1 MSDDADRELEEE
13 LREQEINRLFLT
25 ARLLLKQNRL
35 DELQSLIDQL
45 QERRPD
51 NSEVFE
57 LQGDLLRRR
66 GKRKPAQEAYK
77 RASELDSTNA
87 DAERKFA
94 ELALFLGEEERARRR
109 QQELVE
115 EPGKSRPQ
123 PRNPIIAAIYAFV
136 FPGFGQ
142 LYNRE
147 HEKGLVLLGGA
158 VIIVMLLVNGL
169 LIVPLQ
175 AIGHEVKTHGGLRS
189 DEQYAVWREHLS
201 AMPTWQWILVVLGG
215 LIFTAMQVYG
225 IIDAYR
231 TARRETEEAKRYG
244 I

>member
-1 MSDDADRELEEE
+1 LSDDADRELEEE

-35 DELQSLIDQL
+35 DELQSVIDQL

-51 NSEVFE
+51 DSEVFE
-57 LQGDLLRRR
+57 LQGDSFRRR
-66 GKRKPAQEAYK
+66 GQRKPAQEAYK
-77 RASELDSTNA
+77 RAFELDSTNA

-94 ELALFLGEEERARRR
+94 ELALFLGEEQRARRQ

-123 PRNPIIAAIYAFV
+123 PRNPVIATIYACV

-158 VIIVMLLVNGL
+158 VIIVMLMLNAL

-175 AIGHEVKTHGGLRS
+175 AIGHEAKSHGGLPLQ
-189 DEQYAVWREHLS
+189 ELYAVWWEQLG
-201 AMPTWQWILVVLGG
+201 AMPTWQWILIVLGS
-215 LIFTAMQVYG
+215 LIFAAMQVYG

-231 TARRETEEAKRYG
+231 AARSEVEEAKRYG